1 MGDYCSLLAFIN
13 QMNSIGIMHEFDISS
28 LDIRTLK
35 TLKLVHDLGSFSR
48 AAEQLG
54 QNQSTVSYAIDRL
67 RTAFN
72 DPLFVRQGRGVS
84 PTLRC
89 TELVA
94 RVEMILDQIAAMV
107 EPTAFDASQARTDIT
122 LSCNHYERAVV
133 LPSILRR
140 LRKDAPGIRL
150 KIMPSGVDGHRQ
162 LHRGACDLLL
172 SPVLQGSE
180 RLFRRLLLED
190 RYVCVVH
197 ADHPLC
203 GKTMSPADYGAV
215 QHVLI
220 SYQGGW
226 SPGHRQA
233 AEAEGISTDVII
245 DLPSTSEVG
254 RLIEGTD
261 LVATIPLLLANTLG
275 DSIVI
280 LESPFTGNLPV
291 YQYWTTRTNLS
302 PTHRWLRDMI
312 AEEAR
317 RVTQGHGPGT
327 R

>member
-1 MGDYCSLLAFIN
+1 
-13 QMNSIGIMHEFDISS
+13 
-28 LDIRTLK
+28 
-35 TLKLVHDLGSFSR
+35 
-48 AAEQLG
+48 
-54 QNQSTVSYAIDRL
+54 
-67 RTAFN
+67 
-72 DPLFVRQGRGVS
+72 
-84 PTLRC
+84 
-89 TELVA
+89 
-94 RVEMILDQIAAMV
+94 
-107 EPTAFDASQARTDIT
+107 
-122 LSCNHYERAVV
+122 
-133 LPSILRR
+133 
-140 LRKDAPGIRL
+140 
-150 KIMPSGVDGHRQ
+150 VDGHRQ
-162 LHRGACDLLL
+162 LHRGECDLLL

-197 ADHPLC
+197 ADHALC
-203 GKTMSPADYGAV
+203 GETMSPADYGAA

-275 DSIVI
+275 DNIVI
-280 LESPFTGNLPV
+280 LESPFTGDLPV

-317 RVTQGHGPGT
+317 RVTQDHAPGT